1 MDNKKTNIILIIACI
16 VLSLVTI
23 SLGIILFINTKQN
36 IELDNITEEENSNVS
51 EEDVCTREQIEEI
64 ISQDMVSNVSLSK
77 GKLLLSGLYTTEDSR
92 LKECT
97 YDFYDVFLQKHSG
110 IDTENNYL
118 GSMIFF
124 GDGNIAYNYANAIY
138 TLNLLNEED
147 PNLVIDDS
155 IVKDT
160 LWELTGSS
168 FGIYGPYTIGDNAN
182 GVTSMPQFLFYTSV
196 EWGCEVGNE
205 DYCDQ
210 MTKASNDLEEKNL
223 LGIWIYD
230 SIDKDRRF
238 LTEF

>member
-1 MDNKKTNIILIIACI
+1 MKKRLKYA
-16 VLSLVTI
+16 LA
-23 SLGIILFINTKQN
+23 ILFALTLLVNGSFSA
-36 IELDNITEEENSNVS
+36 LAATES
-51 EEDVCTREQIEEI
+51 DVLLPYRE
-64 ISQDMVSNVSLSK
+64 K
-77 GKLLLSGLYTTEDSR
+77 
-92 LKECT
+92 
-97 YDFYDVFLQKHSG
+97 
-110 IDTENNYL
+110 
-118 GSMIFF
+118 
-124 GDGNIAYNYANAIY
+124 
-138 TLNLLNEED
+138 LNLLNEED